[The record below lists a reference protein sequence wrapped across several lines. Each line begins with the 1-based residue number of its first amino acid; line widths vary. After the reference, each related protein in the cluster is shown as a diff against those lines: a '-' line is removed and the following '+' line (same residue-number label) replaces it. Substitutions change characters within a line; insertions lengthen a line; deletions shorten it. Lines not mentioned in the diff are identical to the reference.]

1 MSHILTNVR
10 ISTKQSESPG
20 ALFNDNRTS
29 GGKLDQADILCCA
42 HCQCVLRWDQ
52 PEKRHL
58 CRRGG
63 HVICDVCKADEMQN
77 GCSPFTAF
85 LDRER
90 EKLERRN
97 QLSKAIGLNPPG
109 VVLPQE

>member
-1 MSHILTNVR
+1 MTHIITTAKLSLR
-10 ISTKQSESPG
+10 QSDSPG
-20 ALFNDNRTS
+20 ALVNDDRVS

-42 HCQCVLRWDQ
+42 HCQCILRFDQ

-63 HVICDVCKADEMQN
+63 HPICDTCKAKEMVE

-85 LDRER
+85 LDQER
-90 EKLERRN
+90 EKSERRQ
-97 QLSKAIGLNPPG
+97 QLSKALGLNPPG